1 MPATTS
7 TRATL
12 GDAVSQDQNFDSGKG
27 LPWGTRTRSC
37 GISSGWHFCRQA
49 LWCRLLFWNTGMGY
63 AAVASG
69 NWSFQS
75 SLQQGYAILAAC
87 PNRTMQF
94 PSASP
99 SSNVDIPMNYLSLT
113 HLWRIPGLLLLLCA
127 RHLQLRQRFAWCA
140 IFTLLCFLLH
150 LLRRRVEGPIGDS
163 RCFPAWNKGAHLGQY
178 CAKKASD
185 AHPWALHMKT
195 LACHFGQYSCQFH
208 STWKFSLTETR
219 LQLSTVVAILLP
231 LTQATSKR
239 DWLSSDAESASS
251 KKFLKSFA
259 FALLLGEA
267 VSGHMHVINPPYLSF

>member
-12 GDAVSQDQNFDSGKG
+12 GDAASQDQNFDSGRG

-37 GISSGWHFCRQA
+37 GISSGWHYCRQA

-69 NWSFQS
+69 NWSVQS

-113 HLWRIPGLLLLLCA
+113 HLWRIPGLLPLLCA
-127 RHLQLRQRFAWCA
+127 HHLQLRQWFAWCA

-150 LLRRRVEGPIGDS
+150 LLRRRVLI
-163 RCFPAWNKGAHLGQY
+163 Y
-178 CAKKASD
+178 
-185 AHPWALHMKT
+185 
-195 LACHFGQYSCQFH
+195 
-208 STWKFSLTETR
+208 FSAGLI
-219 LQLSTVVAILLP
+219 QPKQIS
-231 LTQATSKR
+231 
-239 DWLSSDAESASS
+239 
-251 KKFLKSFA
+251 
-259 FALLLGEA
+259 LLLLAFRQWNWLRRSFGLSRATDQSGLPMTWLVPFFVPLLLAAEPSVGRYKSDSWSHSHRFA
-267 VSGHMHVINPPYLSF
+267 VACDL